1 MTATTGRTDD
11 YEGVEVEAHGH
22 GHGSRGILAPLM
34 GPLSHRVEHE
44 LGGPLFQRDPAF
56 IERQLALVS
65 RYTSLFSPEV
75 NGLENLP
82 ATGPVLVVGNHS
94 CLMYMPDAWVV
105 GQALIE
111 RRGLDQPAYALAYD
125 LLFSV
130 PGVGP
135 FLRRIGAIPAGGREA
150 ELALQQGAAVVVY
163 PGGDMEACR
172 PWRQR
177 DQVDLAGH
185 TGFVRLALHAGVPV
199 VPVVAHGSHHAVVVV
214 SRGEHLASAL
224 GLNRLRINVFPILL
238 GPFGLTSILTPPLPL
253 PAAITVEFLPAL
265 DWSGHGPEAANDPVV
280 VDGCYAEITGIMQS
294 ALDRLRAEHPHPVMR
309 GVAKLVRRVGARA
322 GERDAMTDTLDP
334 VAHDVEAVE
343 PVFITLP
350 IATSPGTRRGPM
362 TGRVGTRPTMAVR
375 WRRPLPTRGR
385 HSPTATGWPSSSRR

>member
-1 MTATTGRTDD
+1 MIEITRGTEGYGR
-11 YEGVEVEAHGH
+11 VELEAHAH
-22 GHGSRGILAPLM
+22 THGSRGILAPLI

-44 LGGPLFQRDPAF
+44 LDGPLFQRDPAF
-56 IERQLALVS
+56 IERQLALVT

-105 GQALIE
+105 GQSLIE

-185 TGFVRLALHAGVPV
+185 KGFVRLALRTGVPV

-214 SRGEHLASAL
+214 SRGERLATAL

-238 GPFGLTSILTPPLPL
+238 GPFGVTSILTPPLPL
-253 PAAITVEFLPAL
+253 PAAITVEFLPAV
-265 DWSGHGPEAANDPVV
+265 DWTGHGSEAANDPVV

-309 GVAKLVRRVGARA
+309 GVAKLVRRVGART
-322 GERDAMTDTLDP
+322 GS
-334 VAHDVEAVE
+334 
-343 PVFITLP
+343 
-350 IATSPGTRRGPM
+350 ATP
-362 TGRVGTRPTMAVR
+362 
-375 WRRPLPTRGR
+375 
-385 HSPTATGWPSSSRR
+385 